1 MSAVQ
6 PMSREMALRV
16 ALAARV
22 LPGVD
27 TRQLLEVLKQRV
39 GLPLTEK
46 RLGKVTVT
54 HLKTG
59 LASLDGEEDHEDTG
73 IPMEYL
79 KLAVRYL
86 WGEEGIEPNLPTAQ
100 PYEEGDMPGSIRVA
114 VASIGGQ
121 ALDGHFGSCPRFLV
135 YQVSPQEIRLID
147 LRSTVG
153 ADESEDK
160 NAFRAQLIKD
170 CHVMY
175 VQSIGGPAAAK
186 VVRAGIYPMK
196 VPEGGDAPAI
206 LADLQQVMQ
215 GHPPPWLAKVLG
227 VPALQRTKFNA
238 EESEANDDEDEVRG
252 HA

>member
-1 MSAVQ
+1 MDAQ
-6 PMSREMALRV
+6 PMSRDLALRV
-16 ALAARV
+16 GLAARV

-46 RLGKVTVT
+46 RLSKVTVT

-59 LASLDGEEDHEDTG
+59 LASLDGEEDQEDTG

-86 WGEEGIEPNLPTAQ
+86 WGEEDIEPDLPK
-100 PYEEGDMPGSIRVA
+100 PVPFKEGDMPGSIRIA
-114 VASIGGQ
+114 VASNGAQ
-121 ALDGHFGSCPRFLV
+121 ELDGHYGSCKRFLV
-135 YQVSPQEIRLID
+135 YQVSTDEIRLVD
-147 LRSTVG
+147 LRSTIG
-153 ADESEDK
+153 ADDAEDK
-160 NAFRAQLIKD
+160 NAYRAQLIKD

-186 VVRAGIYPMK
+186 VVRSGIYPLK
-196 VPEGGDAPAI
+196 LAEGGNAPEV
-206 LADLQQVMQ
+206 LAGLQKVMG
-215 GHPPPWLAKVLG
+215 GHPPPWLAKILG
-227 VPALQRTKFNA
+227 VPPEQRTKYTA
-238 EESEANDDEDEVRG
+238 GDAGDEVDS